1 MGFYIDIRNIVK
13 DYIKIF
19 INVKL
24 YFIDKLIF
32 NNADIDNDLDFL

>member
-13 DYIKIF
+13 DCIKIF

-32 NNADIDNDLDFL
+32 NNVDIDNDLDFL

>member
-32 NNADIDNDLDFL
+32 NNVDIDNDLDFL